1 MPHVSIR
8 FVQKSAFVSRKG

>member
-8 FVQKSAFVSRKG
+8 FVQKSAFVSRNG